1 MIIDFHVHTF
11 PDKVAG
17 KVTDRLGA
25 AAGVEPSTD
34 ATVSGLAASMKKA
47 GIDYSVNLPVA
58 TSARQVSS
66 VNARLI
72 RTKEEL
78 GQQGV
83 LTFGAMHPDCE
94 DYRQELQRLSDAGI
108 RGIKLHPAYQGIDL
122 TDIRYKRIIAAAS
135 DLDLAVTIH
144 AGIDVGIHDRN
155 YASVPQILEI
165 LREVAPTKFILAH
178 MGGWAAWDE
187 VERDIAGAPLWLDTA
202 FTIGPISPHPSAEP
216 GPYSHITLA
225 DEDFVR
231 LARAHGTDRVLFAT
245 DCPWQD
251 QSRYVRRF
259 RGLPLTD
266 EEREQIFHLNA
277 ARLLGLPL

>member
-1 MIIDFHVHTF
+1 MIIDVHVHTF

-17 KVTDRLGA
+17 KVTEDLGA
-25 AAGVEPSTD
+25 ASGVEPATD
-34 ATVSGLAASMKKA
+34 ATVSGLAASMRKA

-66 VNARLI
+66 VNDRLI
-72 RTKEEL
+72 RTKEEF
-78 GQQGV
+78 GRQGI

-135 DLDLAVTIH
+135 EMGLAITIH

-165 LREVAPTKFILAH
+165 LRDVEPTKFILAH
-178 MGGWAAWDE
+178 MGGWDAWDE

-202 FTIGPISPHPSAEP
+202 FTIGPISPHHSVKP

-259 RGLPLTD
+259 RELPLSD
-266 EEREQIFHLNA
+266 AEREQIFHLNA